1 MPLTLQRAV
10 ATFAASNRDRVLVC
24 VGARGLRDVSL
35 HHHSNYDFQNIQWSG
50 YNGPIKSAW
59 KAMGEREQRAHP
71 GAGLWGEMEPL
82 HYLVCTAGSRAT
94 YTHRHMQNP

>member
-10 ATFAASNRDRVLVC
+10 ATFTASNRNRVLLG
-24 VGARGLRDVSL
+24 VGAQGLRDVSL
-35 HHHSNYDFQNIQWSG
+35 HHRSNYDFQNIQLSG

-71 GAGLWGEMEPL
+71 GAGLWGE
-82 HYLVCTAGSRAT
+82 
-94 YTHRHMQNP
+94 QNGALA